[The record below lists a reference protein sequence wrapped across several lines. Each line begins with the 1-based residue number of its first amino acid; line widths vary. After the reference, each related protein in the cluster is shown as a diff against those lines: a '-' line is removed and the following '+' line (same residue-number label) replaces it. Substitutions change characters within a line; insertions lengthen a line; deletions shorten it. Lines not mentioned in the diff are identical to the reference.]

1 MVQADMIDTWLFA
14 TLIAGVLALG
24 VILRGVPAKSRD
36 DRLVA
41 GTVAVIL
48 VSVAALLLSI
58 ASGMVIILDS
68 VIVLA
73 ICTFGVLFWSA
84 KHTGAE
90 LA

>member
-14 TLIAGVLALG
+14 ALIVGVLALG

-41 GTVAVIL
+41 GTVTVIH
-48 VSVAALLLSI
+48 VSIASLLLSI
-58 ASGMVIILDS
+58 ALGMVIIIDV

-90 LA
+90 QT

>member
-1 MVQADMIDTWLFA
+1 MIDTWLFA
-14 TLIAGVLALG
+14 ALIVGVLALG
-24 VILRGVPAKSRD
+24 VILRGVPARTRD

-48 VSVAALLLSI
+48 VSIAALLLSI
-58 ASGMVIILDS
+58 ALGMVIILDF

-73 ICTFGVLFWSA
+73 ICTFGILFWSA
-84 KHTGAE
+84 KHPGAE